1 MTQINV
7 IGKNGGRSIDLDL
20 PEVNPHVLH
29 EVVTWQLA
37 GRRRGTASTKTRAQ
51 VSKSGKKMYS
61 QKGTGNARHGDRSVP
76 TFVGGGVAFGPKPR
90 SYSYTLPRKVR
101 QLGLAMAL
109 ADRQNT
115 GKLLAVDGFDLDGK
129 TKSFINWAAQ
139 NGLDGS
145 ERVLVVTDDEL
156 TRRAARNVAWVTVLP
171 VAGLN
176 AYDILRHERLVIDAA
191 ALEPAQEVEIVPF
204 EGSVSEGNGQ
214 EGASL

>member
-1 MTQINV
+1 MAQINV
-7 IGKNGGRSIDLDL
+7 IGTRGGRSIDLDL
-20 PEVNPHVLH
+20 PAVNPHVLH

-51 VSKSGKKMYS
+51 VSKSGHKMYS

-90 SYSYTLPRKVR
+90 SYGYTLPRKVR

-109 ADRQNT
+109 ADRQDG
-115 GKLLAVDGFDLDGK
+115 GKLVAVDGFDLDGK
-129 TKSFINWAAQ
+129 TKSFVAWAAQ
-139 NGLDGS
+139 NGMDGS
-145 ERVLVVTDDEL
+145 ERVLIVTDDEL
-156 TRRAARNVAWVTVLP
+156 TRRAARNVPWVTVLP

-191 ALEPAQEVEIVPF
+191 ALEPAQEDTTA
-204 EGSVSEGNGQ
+204 
-214 EGASL
+214 EGAAQ

>member
-1 MTQINV
+1 MAQIQV
-7 IGKNGGRSIDLDL
+7 VGKNGGRSIELDL

-51 VSKSGKKMYS
+51 VARTGRKMFS
-61 QKGTGNARHGDRSVP
+61 QKGTGNARHGDRTVP

-109 ADRQNT
+109 ADRQAAGMLT
-115 GKLLAVDGFDLDGK
+115 AVDGYDLDGK
-129 TKSFINWAAQ
+129 TKSFVQWAKD
-139 NGLDGS
+139 NGMDGS
-145 ERVLVVTDDEL
+145 EKVLIVTDDANVL
-156 TRRAARNVAWVTVLP
+156 RSARNVAWATALP

-176 AYDILRHERLVIDAA
+176 AYDILRHDRLVIDAV
-191 ALEPAQEVEIVPF
+191 ALEPAQEE
-204 EGSVSEGNGQ
+204 EGQ
-214 EGASL
+214 Q

>member
-1 MTQINV
+1 MAQINV

-37 GRRRGTASTKTRAQ
+37 GRRRGTASTKTRAE
-51 VSKSGKKMYS
+51 VSRTGKKMYS

-90 SYSYTLPRKVR
+90 SYSYALPRKVR

-109 ADRQNT
+109 ADRQQQ
-115 GKLLAVDGFDLDGK
+115 GKLTAVDGFGLDGK
-129 TKSFINWAAQ
+129 TKSFVSWAKD

-145 ERVLVVTDDEL
+145 ERVLIVTDDEL
-156 TRRAARNVAWVTVLP
+156 TRRAARNVAWATVLP

-176 AYDILRHERLVIDAA
+176 AYDILRHERLVIDAV
-191 ALEPAQEVEIVPF
+191 ALEPAQELEIVPA
-204 EGSVSEGNGQ
+204 EGNVQ